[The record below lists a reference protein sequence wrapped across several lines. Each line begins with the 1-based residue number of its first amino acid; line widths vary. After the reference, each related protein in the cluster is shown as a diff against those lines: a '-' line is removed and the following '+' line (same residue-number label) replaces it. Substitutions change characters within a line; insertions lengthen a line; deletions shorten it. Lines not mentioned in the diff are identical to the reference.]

1 MRIFHVLCILVI
13 SLLQVQSSNSLQD
26 KTNQSIIASSICNQ
40 HTYEFISRPVT
51 FVRSKVQES
60 QRLLIRNNVGGKALS
75 TLKIIG
81 TAYAIS
87 VGSLIACRLR
97 WKFLIPCLLNKP
109 SLRKLPVTKV
119 NKIISDSD
127 SSNNN
132 DNGHAAP
139 ISLILLHGMWHDAS
153 FYAELQDI
161 LAVKGYTS
169 YAVDLLPGERFL
181 PGGSQREVVRDLEHT
196 LEEINGPCI
205 LIGHS
210 QGGLVAQSAL
220 QRSPS
225 IRSKTKGVVLMGSIP
240 LGYSPPVADVQKQE
254 VTVLSDFW
262 GFLWVCLF
270 GKLRNARYGKHIFL
284 LPETDETTDE
294 MSSYITKLLK
304 NYLDKTK
311 WTIRTHFAAMVVFL
325 VCAIKLY
332 FFPRNKKSAAEAAA
346 IGTGW
351 SRKQLMEQLA
361 PVFLLMEA
369 FSHGF
374 AGVYHLTV
382 ESAETASPLE
392 SASQLFGM
400 LSCVI
405 FFLFTVMVVM
415 SSQHEL
421 SYFLGV
427 IWRMGIS
434 GLWFAVIYAYMS
446 NQAILLGIDL
456 HMYVLV
462 GVCLLLL
469 LAYGIRI
476 FHSPNGTICHFFNKS
491 LSLLILIL
499 ATAYAH
505 NVYRKCGSYDG
516 YLECFIRCQLPGG
529 LNHTSFYNIAK
540 IFALA
545 GWAVAEDIDPSV
557 SLFQLALGLRTD
569 EATVISDG
577 PDLFE
582 SDLDKEDEDDQA
594 LEEQN
599 DGGHDAIEA
608 GDFEERD
615 SSALTDIESQPTG
628 ATQNT
633 EEMTLAIGQ
642 DASSSEVELVVG
654 EEAPSPGLSNDTN
667 GV

>member
-1 MRIFHVLCILVI
+1 M
-13 SLLQVQSSNSLQD
+13 
-26 KTNQSIIASSICNQ
+26 
-40 HTYEFISRPVT
+40 
-51 FVRSKVQES
+51 
-60 QRLLIRNNVGGKALS
+60 
-75 TLKIIG
+75 
-81 TAYAIS
+81 
-87 VGSLIACRLR
+87 
-97 WKFLIPCLLNKP
+97 
-109 SLRKLPVTKV
+109 
-119 NKIISDSD
+119 
-127 SSNNN
+127 
-132 DNGHAAP
+132 
-139 ISLILLHGMWHDAS
+139 
-153 FYAELQDI
+153 
-161 LAVKGYTS
+161 
-169 YAVDLLPGERFL
+169 
-181 PGGSQREVVRDLEHT
+181 RDLEDFDPNLYT
-196 LEEINGPCI
+196 STEDYKCI
-205 LIGHS
+205 IAFNE
-210 QGGLVAQSAL
+210 Q
-220 QRSPS
+220 
-225 IRSKTKGVVLMGSIP
+225 
-240 LGYSPPVADVQKQE
+240 
-254 VTVLSDFW
+254 
-262 GFLWVCLF
+262 
-270 GKLRNARYGKHIFL
+270 
-284 LPETDETTDE
+284 
-294 MSSYITKLLK
+294 

-311 WTIRTHFAAMVVFL
+311 WTIRTHFAAMIVFF
-325 VCAIKLY
+325 VCAIKLS
-332 FFPRNKKSAAEAAA
+332 FFPRNKKSSAEAA
-346 IGTGW
+346 IVGSGW
-351 SRKQLMEQLA
+351 SRKHLMEQLA

-400 LSCVI
+400 LSCVM

-415 SSQHEL
+415 CSQHEL

-434 GLWFAVIYAYMS
+434 GLWLAVIYAYMF

-516 YLECFIRCQLPGG
+516 YLECFIRCPLPGG

-545 GWAVAEDIDPSV
+545 GWAMAEDIDPSV

-577 PDLFE
+577 SDLFE
-582 SDLDKEDEDDQA
+582 SDLDKEDEEDQA

-599 DGGHDAIEA
+599 DGGHDSIEA
-608 GDFEERD
+608 SDFEERN
-615 SSALTDIESQPTG
+615 SSALTDIESQPAG

-633 EEMTLAIGQ
+633 GEKALTIGQ
-642 DASSSEVELVVG
+642 DASSSSAELVVD
-654 EEAPSPGLSNDTN
+654 EEAPSPGLSNDEN